1 MTALGTRLLT
11 LTIGGD
17 DYTAQVSNC
26 RITTGE
32 ADSDFVSFADAAAGG
47 GREYKL
53 AFTAV
58 QDPEADTIWDLVW
71 TQAGST
77 VAAVIKPN
85 GGTTASA
92 TQPHF
97 TGNVVIT
104 EPDGDLL
111 GGEANASTTSKFTFE
126 AEWSY
131 TAKPTRVTAA

>member
-11 LTIGGD
+11 LTIGGQ

-26 RITTGE
+26 RITSGE
-32 ADSDFVSFADAAAGG
+32 ADTDFVSFADAAAGG

-58 QDPEADTIWDLVW
+58 QDPEAGTIWDLVW

-85 GGTTASA
+85 GTGATATA
-92 TQPHF
+92 AQPHF

-111 GGEANASTTSKFTFE
+111 GGEANASTTAKFTFE
-126 AEWSY
+126 TEWSF
-131 TAKPTRVTAA
+131 TAKPTRVIA

>member
-11 LTIGGD
+11 LTIGAV
-17 DYTAQVSNC
+17 DYTAEVSDC
-26 RITTGE
+26 RITSGE

-47 GREYKL
+47 GRLYKL
-53 AFTAV
+53 AFKAV
-58 QDPEADTIWDLVW
+58 QNPATNTIWDLVW

-85 GGTTASA
+85 GGTTASP

-111 GGEANASTTSKFTFE
+111 GGEANASTTAKFTFA
-126 AEWSY
+126 AEWAF
-131 TAKPTRVTAA
+131 TAKPTRVTV

>member
-11 LTIGGD
+11 LTIGAQ
-17 DYTAQVSNC
+17 DYTAEVSNC
-26 RITTGE
+26 RITSGE
-32 ADSDFVSFADAAAGG
+32 AESDFVSFTDAAAGG
-47 GREYKL
+47 GRQYKL

-58 QDPEADTIWDLVW
+58 QDPAASSIWDLVW

-104 EPDGDLL
+104 EPNGDLL
-111 GGEANASTTSKFTFE
+111 GGQANASPSAKFTFE
-126 AEWSY
+126 VEWSY
-131 TAKPTRVTAA
+131 TAKPTRVTV

>member
-11 LTIGGD
+11 LSIGGD

-32 ADSDFVSFADAAAGG
+32 ADTDFVSFADAAAGG
-47 GREYKL
+47 AREYKL

-71 TQAGST
+71 SQAGST
-77 VAAVIKPN
+77 VAAIIKPN

-97 TGNVVIT
+97 TGNVVIS

-111 GGEANASTTSKFTFE
+111 GGEANSSTTARFTFE
-126 AEWSY
+126 AEWTF
-131 TAKPTRVTAA
+131 TAKPLRVIA

>member
-1 MTALGTRLLT
+1 MTALGTRALT
-11 LTIGGD
+11 LTIGGE

-26 RITTGE
+26 RITAG
-32 ADSDFVSFADAAAGG
+32 DSDTDFVSFADAAAGG
-47 GREYKL
+47 AREYKL

-71 TQAGST
+71 SAAGTT

-104 EPDGDLL
+104 EPDGDIL
-111 GGEANASTTSKFTFE
+111 GGEANASATAKFTFD
-126 AEWSY
+126 AEWTF
-131 TAKPTRVTAA
+131 TAKPTRVIA

>member
-1 MTALGTRLLT
+1 MTALGTRMLT

-17 DYTAQVSNC
+17 EYTAQVSDC
-26 RITTGE
+26 RITAG
-32 ADSDFVSFADAAAGG
+32 DSDGGFLSFAAAAGG
-47 GREYKL
+47 GSRDYNL

-58 QDPEADTIWDLVW
+58 QDPAADTIWDLVW

-85 GGTTASA
+85 GGDTTATP

-97 TGNVVIT
+97 TGNVVIS

-111 GGEANASTTSKFTFE
+111 GGEANTSATARFTF
-126 AEWSY
+126 AAQWTY
-131 TAKPTRVTAA
+131 TAKPIRVTS